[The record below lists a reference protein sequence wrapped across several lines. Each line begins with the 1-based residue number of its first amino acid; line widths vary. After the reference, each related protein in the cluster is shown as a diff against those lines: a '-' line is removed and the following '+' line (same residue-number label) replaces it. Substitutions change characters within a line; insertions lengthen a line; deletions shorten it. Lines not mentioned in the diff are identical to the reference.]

1 MELFCTTLFTMS
13 LAAALV
19 AFGVM
24 VVRFFLY
31 KAPRTLVCL
40 LWLVVLFRMA
50 CPVSLS
56 LPVSLVP
63 QGVADGSAAQ
73 FVLTSSR
80 PSPLEIPPVEAPEAT
95 TAEPAPAA
103 TEEESTFTPPDTTDQ
118 TPTVPTPE
126 SGTPWA
132 ILFALWLA
140 GTIVGL
146 VWGLVSYLRL
156 RRRVAEAV
164 RVTGNVYESDQIP
177 SPFVLGIFRPKIY
190 LTPALSP
197 QEKHYVLLHERAHIR
212 RGDCIV
218 KPLAYLLLC
227 FHWFNP
233 VLWAA

>member
-31 KAPRTLVCL
+31 KVPRTLVCL

-80 PSPLEIPPVEAPEAT
+80 PSPLEIPPVEVPET
-95 TAEPAPAA
+95 TPTDPAP
-103 TEEESTFTPPDTTDQ
+103 TVPEEEASFTPPDTPNETASA
-118 TPTVPTPE
+118 PTPE
-126 SGTPWA
+126 SGAP
-132 ILFALWLA
+132 
-140 GTIVGL
+140 
-146 VWGLVSYLRL
+146 
-156 RRRVAEAV
+156 
-164 RVTGNVYESDQIP
+164 
-177 SPFVLGIFRPKIY
+177 
-190 LTPALSP
+190 
-197 QEKHYVLLHERAHIR
+197 
-212 RGDCIV
+212 
-218 KPLAYLLLC
+218 
-227 FHWFNP
+227 
-233 VLWAA
+233 